1 MMLNEMVVLVTGAS
15 RGIGRAIAVSA
26 AEAGATVIVNYRRS
40 EVEAGVLVEELRARG
55 LKVEGFKADVSS
67 EAEVQSMFRFIRER
81 FARLDVLVNNAG
93 VMSSSLLPMT
103 SAEELDRV
111 IATNCRG
118 AFLCL
123 RAAAK
128 MMARQKN
135 GRIINLTSIVGTK
148 GARGQV
154 AYSASKAFVV
164 GMTLSAA
171 KELGEIGI
179 RVNAIA
185 PGLID
190 TDMTKDLK
198 AEVREARVAD
208 TPLGRAGRPEEVAA
222 VALFLM
228 SDESGY
234 VNGQV
239 IGVDGGQRM

>member
-1 MMLNEMVVLVTGAS
+1 MVVLVTGAS
-15 RGIGRAIAVSA
+15 RGIGRAIAVAA
-26 AEAGATVIVNYRRS
+26 AEAGATVIVNYHRS
-40 EVEAGVLVEELRARG
+40 EAEARGLVEELRGRG
-55 LKVEGFKADVSS
+55 LTVEGFKADVSS
-67 EAEVQSMFRFIRER
+67 EVEVQSMFRFIRER
-81 FARLDVLVNNAG
+81 FGRLDVLVNNAG

-111 IATNCRG
+111 IAINCRG

-123 RAAAK
+123 RGAAK
-128 MMARQKN
+128 MMARQKS

-154 AYSASKAFVV
+154 AYSASKAFVI

-171 KELGEIGI
+171 KELGESGV

-190 TDMTKDLK
+190 TDMTRNLK
-198 AEVREARVAD
+198 AEAREARIAD

-228 SDESGY
+228 SEESSF

-239 IGVDGGQRM
+239 VGVDGGQRM

>member
-1 MMLNEMVVLVTGAS
+1 MLNEMVVLVTGAS
-15 RGIGRAIAVSA
+15 RGIGRAIAVAA
-26 AEAGATVIVNYRRS
+26 AEAGATVIVNYHRS
-40 EVEAGVLVEELRARG
+40 EAEATGLVEKLRGRG
-55 LKVEGFKADVSS
+55 LTVEGFKADVSS
-67 EAEVQSMFRFIRER
+67 EAEVQSMFRFIRDR
-81 FARLDVLVNNAG
+81 FGRLDVLVNNAG

-111 IATNCRG
+111 IAINCRG

-123 RAAAK
+123 RGAAK
-128 MMARQKN
+128 MMARQKS

-148 GARGQV
+148 GARGQI

-171 KELGEIGI
+171 KELGESGV

-190 TDMTKDLK
+190 TDMTRDLK
-198 AEVREARVAD
+198 AEAREARIAD

-228 SDESGY
+228 SEESSF

-239 IGVDGGQRM
+239 LGVDGGQRM